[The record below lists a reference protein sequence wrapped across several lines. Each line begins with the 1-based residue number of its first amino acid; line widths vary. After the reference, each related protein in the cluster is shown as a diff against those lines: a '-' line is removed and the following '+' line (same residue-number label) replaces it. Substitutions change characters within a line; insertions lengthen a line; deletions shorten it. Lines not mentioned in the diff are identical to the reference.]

1 MQLSRLAHQAP
12 DTLYVNGSVWSG
24 HGECHGPGGHQALAV
39 SRGRVAALGTDHDV
53 LALAGPG
60 TEVIDLRRHRVV
72 PGLIDGHAHAVRAG
86 ATWADELHWSG
97 VKTLD
102 EALSAIRDAT
112 RASAPGTWIRVI
124 GGWHPTQFAERR
136 SPSRAELDAVAPD
149 RPVYVQALYDLAVL
163 NSTAADA
170 VGLDDW
176 AENLPGGAVE
186 RDPATGRATGVIR
199 GMGAFN
205 RVLAAM
211 PDPSPEARRAS
222 TRAMLADLNALGLT
236 GVLDPGGFG
245 MAPERYDTLFDL
257 WRAEELTARF
267 RLFASAVDAG
277 QEIAQLEGWLRHTQ
291 AGFGDAMVRMT
302 GIGEVVHYGC
312 HDFEGL
318 EPFELD
324 RTAHA
329 ELSAITRRVAERGW
343 PMHIHAVLDTTI
355 GRILDVWEEVDRDIP
370 IRDMRFSLAHADT
383 ISSRNLHRLAT
394 LGAGVIADDHQV
406 FKAAA
411 SAERWGSDAMANVPP
426 LGDLLAAGIPLGAG
440 TDASRASSH
449 NPWLA
454 LWWLHEGRSLDGSTR
469 RAPHHRL
476 TRAKA
481 LELYTRGNAWFSFE
495 EADRGHLAPG
505 ARADLAVLSD
515 DYFSV
520 PAGEIAGITSLLTL
534 VGGKPVHATGPFD
547 A

>member
-1 MQLSRLAHQAP
+1 
-12 DTLYVNGSVWSG
+12 VVG
-24 HGECHGPGGHQALAV
+24 GGHLP
-39 SRGRVAALGTDHDV
+39 RFGEGC
-53 LALAGPG
+53 PP
-60 TEVIDLRRHRVV
+60 LR
-72 PGLIDGHAHAVRAG
+72 
-86 ATWADELHWSG
+86 E
-97 VKTLD
+97 
-102 EALSAIRDAT
+102 
-112 RASAPGTWIRVI
+112 
-124 GGWHPTQFAERR
+124 
-136 SPSRAELDAVAPD
+136 ELDAVAPD

-163 NSTAADA
+163 NSAAVRD

-176 AENLPGGAVE
+176 PDDLPGGTVE
-186 RDPATGRATGVIR
+186 RDPITGRATGVVR
-199 GMGAFN
+199 GTGAFN

-211 PDPSPEARRAS
+211 PAPGPAARRAS

-257 WRAEELTARF
+257 WRAGELTVRF

-291 AGFGDAMVRMT
+291 TRFGDEMLRMI
-302 GIGEVVHYGC
+302 GVGEVVHYGC

-318 EPFELD
+318 EPFAVD
-324 RTAHA
+324 GTARA
-329 ELSAITRRVAERGW
+329 ELLAITRRVAERGW
-343 PMHIHAVLDTTI
+343 PMHVHAVLDTTI
-355 GRILDVWEEVDRDIP
+355 SHILDVWEEVDRDLP
-370 IRDMRFSLAHADT
+370 IRSLRFSLAHADT
-383 ISSRNLHRLAT
+383 ISPRNIRRLTA
-394 LGAGVIADDHQV
+394 LGAGVITDDHQV

-411 SAERWGSDAMANVPP
+411 SAERWGSAAMADVPP
-426 LGDLLAAGIPLGAG
+426 LGDVLAAGIPFGAG
-440 TDASRASSH
+440 TDATRASSH

-454 LWWLHEGRSLDGSTR
+454 LWWLHEGRSLDGSAR
-469 RAPHHRL
+469 RAPRHRL

-495 EADRGHLAPG
+495 EVDRGHLLPG

-520 PAGEIAGITSLLTL
+520 PAEDIAGITSLLTV
-534 VGGKPVHATGPFD
+534 VGGRPVHAAGPFG

>member
-1 MQLSRLAHQAP
+1 MQLSRLAHEVA
-12 DTLYVNGSVWSG
+12 DTLYVNGKVWPG
-24 HGECHGPGGHQALAV
+24 HGEDVPAGGHQALAI
-39 SRGRVAALGTDHDV
+39 SHGRVAALGTDHDV

-60 TEVIDLRRHRVV
+60 TQVVDLRGHRVV
-72 PGLIDGHAHAVRAG
+72 PGLIDGHLHAVRAG
-86 ATWADELHWSG
+86 VTWADELHWSG
-97 VKTLD
+97 IPTLAA
-102 EALSAIRDAT
+102 ALSTIRDAARVT
-112 RASAPGTWIRVI
+112 APGGWLRVI
-124 GGWHPTQFAERR
+124 GGWHPTQFEERR
-136 SPSRAELDAVAPD
+136 PPSREELDAVAPD

-163 NSTAADA
+163 NSTAAEA
-170 VGLDDW
+170 VGLDEWPEDT
-176 AENLPGGAVE
+176 PGGAVE
-186 RDPATGRATGVIR
+186 RDPVTGRATGVVR
-199 GMGAFN
+199 GVGAFN
-205 RVLAAM
+205 RVLAAA
-211 PDPSPEARRAS
+211 PSPGPAARRAS

-245 MAPERYDTLFDL
+245 MSPERYDTLFDL
-257 WRAEELTARF
+257 WRADELTVRF

-277 QEIAQLEGWLRHTQ
+277 QEIAQLEGWLRHAQTR
-291 AGFGDAMVRMT
+291 FGDAMLRML

-318 EPFELD
+318 EPFDLD
-324 RTAHA
+324 STAHA
-329 ELSAITRRVAERGW
+329 ELSAISRRVAERGW

-355 GRILDVWEEVDRDIP
+355 GRILDAWEEVDRDIP
-370 IRDMRFSLAHADT
+370 LRNLRFSLAHADT
-383 ISSRNLHRLAT
+383 ISPRNIQRLAA

-411 SAERWGSDAMANVPP
+411 STEHWGSTAMASVPP

-440 TDASRASSH
+440 TDATRASSH

-454 LWWLHEGRSLDGSTR
+454 LWWLHEGRSLDGAAR
-469 RAPHHRL
+469 RASRHRL

-495 EADRGHLAPG
+495 EADRGHLFPG

-515 DYFSV
+515 DYFSL
-520 PAGEIAGITSLLTL
+520 PAEDIPGITSLLT
-534 VGGKPVHATGPFD
+534 VIDGTAVHASGVFD